1 MIAMTTA
8 AGSASRMAVRPGN
21 HVFVNKHD
29 LSSARGLRF
38 TLPLQT
44 LRVMPP
50 KPKKTTLLTL
60 TEDQRTEIRQA
71 FDLFD
76 SEGQGASILHC
87 SLPRSAAKHAAC
99 CARQA

>member
-1 MIAMTTA
+1 
-8 AGSASRMAVRPGN
+8 MA
-21 HVFVNKHD
+21 
-29 LSSARGLRF
+29 
-38 TLPLQT
+38 
-44 LRVMPP
+44 P

-76 SEGQGASILHC
+76 SEGQGASMLHC
-87 SLPRSAAKHAAC
+87 TTPQKSAAQDAAWL